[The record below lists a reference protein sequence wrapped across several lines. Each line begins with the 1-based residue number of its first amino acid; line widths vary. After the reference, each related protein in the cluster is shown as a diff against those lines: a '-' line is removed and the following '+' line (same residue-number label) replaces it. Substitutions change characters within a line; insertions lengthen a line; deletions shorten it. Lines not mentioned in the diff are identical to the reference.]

1 VTQTVET
8 YRFETVTTKFLLI
21 DTPGFNDTWMT
32 DRDILN
38 ELASWLSSSYKSG
51 LRLRGAIYLHRIQD
65 VRMEGSALRSL
76 RVFKRLCGDE
86 FMKNVVLGTTFWDL
100 VSEEVGK
107 AREDEL
113 CGSDGFFKSMTDM
126 GCDVVRISND
136 RDKNL
141 ELLDKFKGKS
151 SSVMS
156 IQQELFDGKSIA
168 ESAAAKEIS
177 QELAELQLKNQEKL
191 GDVHHAAQKMF
202 TAANLEKL
210 YTLKIM
216 EREHEGVD
224 KDLRREQDELR
235 RQGEATAKE
244 QDEKIENLSKQN
256 EKENRR
262 HQIAMEALNKE
273 LRERKRG

>member
-1 VTQTVET
+1 
-8 YRFETVTTKFLLI
+8 
-21 DTPGFNDTWMT
+21 M
-32 DRDILN
+32 
-38 ELASWLSSSYKSG
+38 
-51 LRLRGAIYLHRIQD
+51 
-65 VRMEGSALRSL
+65 RSL

-141 ELLDKFKGKS
+141 ELLEKFKGKS